1 MKFPWS
7 KKKYAYTKHSAPVTN
22 GILRNGKGAAANNRP
37 RSCGDLQVTFSP
49 SPLPR
54 ASGSH
59 MILDA
64 VRVASGATGSERRRA
79 GDAFVRGR
87 PHSEEEYP
95 RKLKPLEKVK
105 THGSDPHRE
114 RKSKNGGDRKSS
126 SRNALQHS
134 DDSSNSMSTCE
145 NPMHRM
151 EGGGG
156 QKRSARTES
165 ELSDDSSAKP
175 NTLEIPRRRLGDM
188 PPDNISS
195 GYGKWESTSTID
207 TADISEH
214 SESSR
219 TRTLSELLD
228 EKIEAKL
235 RRQAEQAK
243 SRVRRGAVIK

>member
-1 MKFPWS
+1 MS
-7 KKKYAYTKHSAPVTN
+7 
-22 GILRNGKGAAANNRP
+22 LGA
-37 RSCGDLQVTFSP
+37 V
-49 SPLPR
+49 
-54 ASGSH
+54 H
-59 MILDA
+59 
-64 VRVASGATGSERRRA
+64 VASGATESERRRA
-79 GDAFVRGR
+79 GDAFDRGR
-87 PHSEEEYP
+87 PRLEEEYP

-105 THGSDPHRE
+105 THDNDQQRE
-114 RKSKNGGDRKSS
+114 CKSKNRGDPKSS

-145 NPMHRM
+145 NSMHRV
-151 EGGGG
+151 EDGGG
-156 QKRSARTES
+156 QKRSARTKT

-175 NTLEIPRRRLGDM
+175 NTLEKPRRRLGDM
-188 PPDNISS
+188 PPDKISS
-195 GYGKWESTSTID
+195 CYGKWESTSTID

-243 SRVRRGAVIK
+243 LRGRRGADIK